1 MQTEL
6 GAAKPAAPIAPS
18 VLGRTAAAPELQT
31 PRVVRPVDVWYPTLE
46 PEAN

>member
-6 GAAKPAAPIAPS
+6 GAAKPAAPS

-31 PRVVRPVDVWYPTLE
+31 PRVVRPVEVWYPTLE
-46 PEAN
+46 LEAN